1 MGLVREG
8 DKSTDGRIALGW
20 AGSTPVGMK
29 HAVGTLIGHP
39 GASAAFAAAADI
51 ISKDITPI
59 TDVRA
64 TEKYRRHVARII
76 VRDALQTAW
85 QRAAEGAAK

>member
-1 MGLVREG
+1 MVTRSLTAG
-8 DKSTDGRIALGW
+8 IALGSV
-20 AGSTPVGMK
+20 GPTPVRMK
-29 HAVGTLIGHP
+29 HAVGTLIGHH
-39 GASAAFAAAADI
+39 GTLAAFAAADI